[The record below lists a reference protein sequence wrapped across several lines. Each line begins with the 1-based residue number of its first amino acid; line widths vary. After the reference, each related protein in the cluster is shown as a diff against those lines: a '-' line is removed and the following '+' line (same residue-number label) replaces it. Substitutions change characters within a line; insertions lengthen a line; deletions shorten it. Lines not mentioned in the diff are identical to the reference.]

1 MRQNM
6 DPNLSFV
13 ALTEKRRELSDKSP
27 PNAMHSRCIMQILSI
42 FEQQKFRQTDH

>member
-1 MRQNM
+1 M

-27 PNAMHSRCIMQILSI
+27 PNAMQSRCIMQILSI